1 VNDRDCDYVLSPG
14 DAGGQGYQCF
24 GYFLASL
31 IKMKGLSGIE
41 FLTSFVQQFENS
53 GRPKS
58 CRSNQVLQNE
68 LLLTV
73 IQQSTEKS

>member
-1 VNDRDCDYVLSPG
+1 VNDRDCDYGLSPD
-14 DAGGQGYQCF
+14 DADGQGYQCF
-24 GYFLASL
+24 GYFPAPL
-31 IKMKGLSGIE
+31 IEVKGLSGIE
-41 FLTSFVQQFENS
+41 FLTSCAQQFENS

-73 IQQSTEKS
+73 TQQSTEKS